1 MFNPSPQPLDD
12 VSWLQ
17 PEGIYPRAVFPQG
30 LQYMITY
37 QPLNNL
43 IDIHTIIPDSFS
55 VAQLFLASG
64 DIYFIRVSASLIGSE
79 YGPSAVTTYAKGIS
93 SYSNVNFRNCI
104 LKKIF

>member
-1 MFNPSPQPLDD
+1 
-12 VSWLQ
+12 
-17 PEGIYPRAVFPQG
+17 
-30 LQYMITY
+30 MITY

-43 IDIHTIIPDSFS
+43 IDIHTIIPDSSS

-64 DIYFIRVSASLIGSE
+64 DIYFIQVAASLIGSE

-104 LKKIF
+104 PQKILCLIISSNTSRGTGRSSISIHP